1 MRSLRKIADRALAKL
16 GLARRNAF
24 SYAGAQA
31 NRLTLDW
38 WAAILSADQETKGNM
53 RTLRAR
59 GRELGRNN
67 PVAKQY
73 LNLLA
78 ANVIGSAGIRYQ
90 SRIRTASGEL
100 DAETNRKIES
110 GFADWSKRGNC
121 TVDGK
126 LSLRAVEDLVIR
138 AVATDGEVFVR
149 HLPGF
154 ANRHRYAIQLIDA
167 DCIDHTFTRERGTR
181 GENEIRL
188 GVEVDGWG
196 RPVAYYVN
204 PYHPSDSGGSLQRE
218 RIPAEFITHLYD
230 PARVNQTRGVTW
242 FHAVM
247 LAMRILEGYI
257 EAELVAARTGASKMG
272 FLKYTDAADYDAPDP
287 NKVKIRYEAAPGTVE
302 MLPPGM
308 EFVEWKLEH
317 PANAFPNFVQAVL
330 RQIATGLGVSYN
342 ALANDLV
349 GVNYSSIRSG
359 LLIERDMWR
368 RHQAWFAESFLQPIF
383 DQWLPMALLSGEL
396 SLSSRDPRAF
406 REGRWQA
413 RGWQWVDPLKDVQAA
428 IMAIDAALDT
438 RDASIAERGGD
449 FEETIEELAEEKK
462 LAEKYGI
469 DLQGSTTTP
478 LLADK
483 SGGSDDMVD
492 ENDPNAEDAKTLSP
506 KRFAKMRELAQRVGG
521 RTQ

>member
-1 MRSLRKIADRALAKL
+1 MNLRKLADRVLAKF
-16 GLARRNAF
+16 GFARRNAF
-24 SYAGAQA
+24 SYTGAQA

-38 WAAILSADQETKGNM
+38 FAAILSADQETKGNM

-78 ANVIGSAGIRYQ
+78 ANVIGSAGIQYQ
-90 SRIRTASGEL
+90 SRVRSASGDL
-100 DAETNRKIES
+100 DSETNRKVETA
-110 GFADWSKRGNC
+110 FKDWSKRGNC

-126 LSLRAVEDLVIR
+126 LSLRAVEDLAVR
-138 AVATDGEVFVR
+138 SVATDGEVFVR
-149 HLPGF
+149 HVPGF

-167 DCIDHTFTRERGTR
+167 DCIDHNYTRERGKN
-181 GENEIRL
+181 ENEIRL

-196 RPVAYYVN
+196 RPVAYYVS
-204 PYHPSDSGGSLQRE
+204 PYHPSDFGGSLERE
-218 RIPAEFITHLYD
+218 RIPAEYITHLYD

-242 FHAVM
+242 FHSVM

-272 FLKYTDAADYDAPDP
+272 FLKYKDDADFDPPDP
-287 NKVKIRYEAAPGTVE
+287 SKTKIRFEAAPGTVE

-349 GVNYSSIRSG
+349 GVNYSSIRAG
-359 LLIERDMWR
+359 LLTERDQWR
-368 RHQAWFAESFLQPIF
+368 RHQAWFGESFLQPIF

-396 SLSSRDPRAF
+396 KLPSRDF
-406 REGRWQA
+406 RQYSEGRWQS

-428 IMAIDAALDT
+428 IMAVDAALDT
-438 RDASIAERGGD
+438 RDDVISDRGGD
-449 FEETIEELAEEKK
+449 FEETLEQLAEEKK

-469 DLQGSTTTP
+469 ELQGSTTTP

-483 SGGSDDMVD
+483 VPGTDDNVVD
-492 ENDPNAEDAKTLSP
+492 ENDPNAAETKPLSP
-506 KRFAKMRELAQRVGG
+506 KRFAKMRELALAVGG
-521 RTQ
+521 KPQ

>member
-1 MRSLRKIADRALAKL
+1 MMKLPKIIDRALSFL
-16 GLARRNAF
+16 GLSRRNAF
-24 SYAGAQA
+24 SYTGAQA

-38 WAAILSADQETKGNM
+38 FAAILSADQETKGNM

-78 ANVIGSAGIRYQ
+78 ANVVGSAGIQYQ
-90 SRIRTASGEL
+90 ARVRSKSNEL
-100 DAETNRKIES
+100 DSESNREIEKS
-110 GFADWSKRGNC
+110 FTDWSKRGNC

-138 AVATDGEVFVR
+138 NVATDGEVFVR
-149 HLPGF
+149 HVPGF
-154 ANRHRYAIQLIDA
+154 ANKHRYAIQLIDA
-167 DCIDHTFTRERGTR
+167 DCIDHNYTRDRGKN
-181 GENEIRL
+181 ENEIRL

-204 PYHPSDSGGSLQRE
+204 PYHPSDFGGSLERE
-218 RIPAEFITHLYD
+218 RIPAEYVTHLYD
-230 PARVNQTRGVTW
+230 PSRVNQTRGVTW
-242 FHAVM
+242 FHCVM

-257 EAELVAARTGASKMG
+257 EAELVAARTGAAKMG
-272 FLKYTDAADYDAPDP
+272 FLKYTDAEAFDAPDP
-287 NKVKIRYEAAPGTVE
+287 KTTKIRFEASPGTVE

-308 EFVEWKLEH
+308 EFVEWKLDH
-317 PANAFPNFVQAVL
+317 PANAFPQFVQAVL

-349 GVNYSSIRSG
+349 GVNYSSIRAG
-359 LLIERDMWR
+359 LLTERDQWR
-368 RHQAWFAESFLQPIF
+368 RHQAWFAESFLQPVF
-383 DQWLPMALLSGEL
+383 DSWLPMALLSGEL
-396 SLSSRDPRAF
+396 ALPSRDF
-406 REGRWQA
+406 RKYGAGRWQT

-438 RDASIAERGGD
+438 RDDVISDRGGD
-449 FEETIEELAEEKK
+449 FEETLEQLDAENK
-462 LAEKYGI
+462 LAKKYGI
-469 DLQGSTTTP
+469 DLQGSTKTP

-483 SGGSDDMVD
+483 TDVEDDVV
-492 ENDPNAEDAKTLSP
+492 DPNADDTKPLTP
-506 KRFAKMRELAQRVGG
+506 KRMAEMRELALVVGG
-521 RTQ
+521 GKPQ

>member
-1 MRSLRKIADRALAKL
+1 MKLAKIFDRALSKL

-24 SYAGAQA
+24 SFAGAQS

-38 WAAILSADQETKGNM
+38 WAAILSADQEIKGNM

-78 ANVIGSAGIRYQ
+78 SNVVGNAGIRYQ
-90 SRIRTASGEL
+90 ARVRNAKGEL
-100 DAETNRKIES
+100 DAETNKAIERS
-110 GFADWSKRGNC
+110 FADWGKAGNC

-126 LSLRAVEDLVIR
+126 LSLRAVQDLVIR
-138 AVATDGEVFVR
+138 AVAMDGEVFVR
-149 HLPGF
+149 HVPGIS
-154 ANRHRYAIQLIDA
+154 NKHGYAIQLVDA
-167 DCIDHTFTRERGTR
+167 DCVDHTYTRDRGKN
-181 GENEIRL
+181 ENEIRL

-196 RPVAYYVN
+196 RVVAYYVN
-204 PYHPSDSGGSLQRE
+204 PGHPSDVGGSLVRE

-242 FHAVM
+242 FHTVM

-272 FLKYTDAADYDAPDP
+272 FLKYTDAADYDPPDP
-287 NKVKIRYEAAPGTVE
+287 SKVKIKFEAAPGTVE

-359 LLIERDMWR
+359 LLIERDQWR
-368 RHQAWFAESFLQPIF
+368 RHQAWFAESFLQPMF
-383 DQWLPMALLSGEL
+383 DRWLPMALLSGEL
-396 SLSSRDPRAF
+396 GLKSRDPRAF
-406 REGRWQA
+406 GDGRWQA
-413 RGWQWVDPLKDVQAA
+413 RGWAWVDPLKDVQAA
-428 IMAIDAALDT
+428 IMAIDAAIDT
-438 RDASIAERGGD
+438 RDATIAERGGD
-449 FEETIEELAEEKK
+449 FEEVIEQLAEEDK
-462 LAEKYGI
+462 LAQKYGI
-469 DLQGSTTTP
+469 DLQGSTMTP

-483 SGGSDDMVD
+483 NPVDDDVA
-492 ENDPNAEDAKTLSP
+492 ENDPNAQESKPLSP
-506 KRFAKMRELAQRVGG
+506 KRFAAMRKLALTAGG